1 MCTVSHELLIGIV
14 PATLRWTREDG
25 HPDLLGAE
33 PAGEIG
39 GREMSCQRC
48 GGLLAVELA
57 DAMGELVCG
66 KFVIEGR
73 HCHCND
79 VEAPV
84 NVDLPG
90 EGSAAFAGGSPEIIS
105 SEEGTR

>member
-1 MCTVSHELLIGIV
+1 MCTVGRELLIGIV

-57 DAMGELVCG
+57 DAMGELVCE

-73 HCHCND
+73 HCHCD
-79 VEAPV
+79 DDEALV
-84 NVDLPG
+84 KANLLG
-90 EGSAAFAGGSPEIIS
+90 EGSAAFARGSPEITS
-105 SEEGTR
+105 SEEGTQ